1 MLRKVRLRPKDD
13 RFRWGRNDPRQ
24 PASSFLPVGRT
35 LFITRGTK
43 DYILLT
49 DQNDRCDAF
58 ATTHNKPGGGAI
70 RKRVHP
76 SVFPI
81 PAKKSCSSQSRAND
95 LTQRTMKM
103 KSVFT
108 VNIAIALLSIAAFAQ
123 TPPAPPQAPQPPRPP
138 HPPGMPGHDEK
149 RPRVPV
155 TYLGVDTSQVPTVVS
170 DQLGLAKGFGLVV
183 DYVEPNSPAATA
195 GVQQNDIL
203 KMLNDQILI
212 EPSQLR
218 KLLQTFPEGTE
229 VTLTVLRKG
238 QEQKLTAKLAKKE
251 VPQRRGA
258 FPGGNRDWHWDFDA
272 TGDLNEQMGEQM
284 QNLKEQLKEQLGDQR
299 GIIREAVTQAHE
311 AARRARDDARRA
323 ADQLGIF
330 FEDSGAVKASKI
342 DLGKAQIV
350 FSDDKGELKLAN
362 VDGRKLLT
370 VKDPQGK
377 LVFSGPVE
385 TKEDLDKMP
394 ADVRQR
400 YDRLQQNDLPT
411 VAPRSD
417 TDSADDADT
426 DDADD
431 EDEGDDKETA
441 KVSQQGSFQSS
452 TREMIPHSI
461 SF

>member
-1 MLRKVRLRPKDD
+1 
-13 RFRWGRNDPRQ
+13 
-24 PASSFLPVGRT
+24 
-35 LFITRGTK
+35 
-43 DYILLT
+43 
-49 DQNDRCDAF
+49 
-58 ATTHNKPGGGAI
+58 
-70 RKRVHP
+70 
-76 SVFPI
+76 
-81 PAKKSCSSQSRAND
+81 
-95 LTQRTMKM
+95 MKM
-103 KSVFT
+103 KSVLTIT
-108 VNIAIALLSIAAFAQ
+108 VIALLPIAALSQ
-123 TPPAPPQAPQPPRPP
+123 TPPAPPQPPRPP
-138 HPPGMPGHDEK
+138 RPPGMPDHHEK
-149 RPRVPV
+149 RPKVPV

-218 KLLQTFPEGTE
+218 KLLQTLPEGSE

-238 QEQKLTAKLAKKE
+238 QEQKLTAKLARKE
-251 VPQRRGA
+251 VPQRRSA
-258 FPGGNRDWHWDFDA
+258 FPGGNHDWHWDFDA
-272 TGDLNEQMGEQM
+272 TGDFSEQM
-284 QNLKEQLKEQLGDQR
+284 QDLKEQLKEQLGDQR
-299 GIIREAVTQAHE
+299 GIVREAVTQAHE

-323 ADQLGIF
+323 ADQLRIF
-330 FEDSGAVKASKI
+330 FEDDGAVKASKI

-411 VAPRSD
+411 VAPRPD
-417 TDSADDADT
+417 TDSADEANT

-431 EDEGDDKETA
+431 EDDDDEEETSET
-441 KVSQQGSFQSS
+441 VSQQVSFQSS
-452 TREMIPHSI
+452 AREMIRNQSR
-461 SF
+461 FDVGV

>member
-1 MLRKVRLRPKDD
+1 
-13 RFRWGRNDPRQ
+13 
-24 PASSFLPVGRT
+24 
-35 LFITRGTK
+35 
-43 DYILLT
+43 
-49 DQNDRCDAF
+49 
-58 ATTHNKPGGGAI
+58 
-70 RKRVHP
+70 
-76 SVFPI
+76 
-81 PAKKSCSSQSRAND
+81 
-95 LTQRTMKM
+95 MKM

-108 VNIAIALLSIAAFAQ
+108 IAIIALLPIAAFAQ
-123 TPPAPPQAPQPPRPP
+123 TPPAPPQPPQPPRPP
-138 HPPGMPGHDEK
+138 FPPGMPDHHEK
-149 RPRVPV
+149 RPKVPV

-170 DQLGLAKGFGLVV
+170 EQLGLAKGFGLVV

-238 QEQKLTAKLAKKE
+238 QEQKLTAKLARKD
-251 VPQRRGA
+251 VPQRRSA
-258 FPGGNRDWHWDFDA
+258 FPGGNHDGHWDFDA
-272 TGDLNEQMGEQM
+272 TGDLGEQM

-299 GIIREAVTQAHE
+299 GIIRDAVTQAHE

-323 ADQLGIF
+323 ADQLRIF
-330 FEDSGAVKASKI
+330 FEDDGAVKGSKI

-377 LVFSGPVE
+377 LLFSGPVE

-394 ADVRQR
+394 ADVRER
-400 YDRLQQNDLPT
+400 YDRLQENDLPT

-417 TDSADDADT
+417 TDSADEADT

-431 EDEGDDKETA
+431 QDDDDEEETGE
-441 KVSQQGSFQSS
+441 VSQQVSFQSS
-452 TREMIPHSI
+452 PCETIPQSI